1 MTQKLQS
8 EPVVHNSLGLQA
20 LCQRLRDI
28 AGCGILELGP
38 ARNGNIQFWSQWSPS
53 IYVAD
58 LRASLPLP
66 VLLSEDPDVPG
77 HDWAHI
83 LGLPDNGGFDVI
95 LAWDLFNYL
104 DLAAISGLMR
114 YLRRF
119 CRQETVLF
127 TMIYD
132 QKQMPDEIT
141 VYRIKDDAHLIYENS
156 SSKMKDC
163 PRHQPRVLS
172 AALSQFR
179 TSNSF
184 RLRNGIIEYL
194 FAYEEEKKD

>member
-1 MTQKLQS
+1 MTQKSQS
-8 EPVVHNSLGLQA
+8 EPVAHNSLGLQA
-20 LCQRLRDI
+20 LCQRLQDVTRCD
-28 AGCGILELGP
+28 ILELGP
-38 ARNGNIQFWSQWSPS
+38 ARSGNIQFWSQWSPS

-66 VLLSEDPDVPG
+66 ALPSENPDAPG
-77 HDWAHI
+77 YDWAHI
-83 LGLPDNGGFDVI
+83 LDLPGNRGFDVI
-95 LAWDLFNYL
+95 LTWDLFNYL
-104 DLAAISGLMR
+104 DLTAISGLIR
-114 YLRRF
+114 YLRCF
-119 CRQETVLF
+119 CRPDTVLL

-156 SSKMKDC
+156 FSKMRDC
-163 PRHQPRVLS
+163 PRHQPRALS
-172 AALSQFR
+172 AALGQFR

-194 FAYEEEKKD
+194 FVYEGEKND